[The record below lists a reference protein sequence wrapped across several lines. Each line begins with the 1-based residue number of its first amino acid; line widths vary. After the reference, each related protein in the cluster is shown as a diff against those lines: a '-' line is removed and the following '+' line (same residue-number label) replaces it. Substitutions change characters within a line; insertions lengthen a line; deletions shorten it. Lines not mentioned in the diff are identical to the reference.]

1 MMARDQLPLFLAR
14 SSYHKRRKM
23 DALKMLAFFGAI
35 LWLIPAIWP
44 SSPTGETE
52 PLAMSRALFYIFGVW
67 IVLVVL
73 SFVLTRDL
81 SETEDAAPEAE
92 DAP

>member
-1 MMARDQLPLFLAR
+1 MARERLPLFLAR
-14 SSYHKRRKM
+14 SSYRKRRKM

-44 SSPTGETE
+44 SNSGGETGT
-52 PLAMSRALFYIFGVW
+52 LAMSRALYYIFGVW
-67 IVLVVL
+67 MVLIVL

-81 SETEDAAPEAE
+81 TETEDAAPEAD
-92 DAP
+92 DAL